1 MPPKAPVDPLEKKYI
16 YLKVVGGEIAAA
28 AALAPKCGPLGLPP
42 KKVGEDI
49 QKATLSWKGIKIY
62 VEIMVQNRQCFVTVL
77 PTAAPLLLK
86 ALKEPA
92 RDRKKV
98 KNPVH
103 NGKVKFDDIIDIAKQ
118 LRPKSYAADFS
129 GTVKEVLGT
138 AVSIGCSVDG
148 EDPRKVQ
155 QKIDDGEIEVGS
167 F

>member
-1 MPPKAPVDPLEKKYI
+1 MPTRDRGRELSLSAVPL
-16 YLKVVGGEIAAA
+16 VS
-28 AALAPKCGPLGLPP
+28 PP